1 MGYGNAK
8 AIFEHE
14 FNPWLTKSYKN
25 LWFIKGWKVR
35 MFWNW
40 YPSSRSMIG
49 WLMINGCVPQQLA
62 QTVAWFKPCS
72 CLFTKWGSLTA
83 QSGLERSFLKASG
96 TQCSATCQPSTPP
109 RTFLPAFVQR
119 YFQTPVSIQ
128 TFGGIIVPSK
138 VSTTCPHDIHAGH
151 GAQKFWCGC
160 ATEACCWA
168 CRDWYPYAGSKFSGP
183 QKEVDA
189 PFSMPAGNSTVI
201 LCLLICYMLMY
212 HFNPWYRVVSD
223 LWDLI
228 SEKKRLSELCLH
240 IDQPNLYRWQVGR
253 NEEAINMCTRIKTWY
268 MVWSSIPWWES
279 WVYKSLPIHWWP
291 SPNMGNPTLDDGTCE
306 WALQ

>member
-212 HFNPWYRVVSD
+212 HFNPWYRVISD

-228 SEKKRLSELCLH
+228 SEKKTTTFRAVPSYWSTKLVSLTSWQKWGSDQHVHKDKNMVHGLVIHPMMGILSL
-240 IDQPNLYRWQVGR
+240 Q
-253 NEEAINMCTRIKTWY
+253 
-268 MVWSSIPWWES
+268 IPTN
-279 WVYKSLPIHWWP
+279 SLMTIPQY
-291 SPNMGNPTLDDGTCE
+291 G
-306 WALQ
+306 

>member
-228 SEKKRLSELCLH
+228 SEKKTTFRAVPSYWSTKLVSLTSWQKWGSDQHVHKDKNMVHGLVIHPMMGILSL
-240 IDQPNLYRWQVGR
+240 Q
-253 NEEAINMCTRIKTWY
+253 
-268 MVWSSIPWWES
+268 IPTN
-279 WVYKSLPIHWWP
+279 SLMTIPQY
-291 SPNMGNPTLDDGTCE
+291 G
-306 WALQ
+306 

>member
-49 WLMINGCVPQQLA
+49 WLMINGCVPQRLA

-128 TFGGIIVPSK
+128 TFGGIIVPSL
-138 VSTTCPHDIHAGH
+138 
-151 GAQKFWCGC
+151 KFQPP
-160 ATEACCWA
+160 ARTIFTQVTAA
-168 CRDWYPYAGSKFSGP
+168 LRSSDAAVP
-183 QKEVDA
+183 QRHVVE
-189 PFSMPAGNSTVI
+189 PAG
-201 LCLLICYMLMY
+201 
-212 HFNPWYRVVSD
+212 
-223 LWDLI
+223 
-228 SEKKRLSELCLH
+228 
-240 IDQPNLYRWQVGR
+240 VGTTSCR
-253 NEEAINMCTRIKTWY
+253 E
-268 MVWSSIPWWES
+268 
-279 WVYKSLPIHWWP
+279 
-291 SPNMGNPTLDDGTCE
+291 
-306 WALQ
+306 